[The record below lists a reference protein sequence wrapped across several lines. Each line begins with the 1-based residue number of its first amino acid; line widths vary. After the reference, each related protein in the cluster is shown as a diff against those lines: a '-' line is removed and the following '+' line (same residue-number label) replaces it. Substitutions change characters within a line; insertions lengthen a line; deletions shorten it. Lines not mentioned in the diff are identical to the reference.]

1 MEKVRSP
8 QFSGV
13 RVCAESATDLTAG
26 GCARIHDSNSFFF
39 SSKPP
44 NIFAVR
50 LVFCVAEC
58 CSRARSSHCAGCVL
72 QNNER
77 KNTIRASNLYE
88 RIWKKY
94 CTVLRNLTVKGLLYI
109 YVLLLIKYYLRTRT
123 NEGIYIVHTNITCS
137 RTRSHIHMVE
147 NLYGC
152 SIGTKSP
159 YKLLNS

>member
-1 MEKVRSP
+1 MYCACCGGYPNFNLRMEKVRSP

-94 CTVLRNLTVKGLLYI
+94 CTVLRNLTVKGDPVPY
-109 YVLLLIKYYLRTRT
+109 
-123 NEGIYIVHTNITCS
+123 G
-137 RTRSHIHMVE
+137 VE
-147 NLYGC
+147 PLSILDYQ
-152 SIGTKSP
+152 SIGGR
-159 YKLLNS
+159 NSGVGNASA

>member
-109 YVLLLIKYYLRTRT
+109 CIINKILPSFVRRYM
-123 NEGIYIVHTNITCS
+123 VHTNITCS